1 MEKLKELV
9 VKGAAAEAV
18 GQIKELLGQG
28 ANPQDIMKA
37 LVSAMD
43 EVGDLFRKGDYYV
56 PEMLVAARAMRGC
69 LEILKPSLTEGN
81 IKPLGKVVMGTVRG
95 DFHDIG
101 KNLVIMILEGAGFEV
116 IDLGMDVSPQK
127 FIDAVKENSPIVVGL
142 SALLTTTMLNMK
154 EVVEAIEEAKLRR
167 EVKIMIGGAPV
178 TQEFAD
184 EISADF
190 YGPDATAARN
200 YVRSVIE

>member
-37 LVSAMD
+37 VVSAMD
-43 EVGDLFRKGDYYV
+43 EVGDLFQKGDYYV
-56 PEMLVAARAMRGC
+56 PEMLVAARAMQGC

-101 KNLVIMILEGAGFEV
+101 KNLVIMMLEGAGFEV

-190 YGPDATAARN
+190 YGPDATAARK
-200 YVRSVIE
+200 YVRSIIE